1 MTGPVPA
8 GRLGL
13 DLIFAIFLINGLLIC
28 AALLAAIVAWSGSGD
43 RSGMGVFAIAMSAV
57 LPSLVAWV
65 ASGIMAM
72 MKPRV
77 PDVGLG
83 AALATIHLL
92 LWAALLVLGN
102 FSDISRPPGW
112 LILLPVIGTA
122 CYGFAATWLALRW
135 FLVRRRRPLEQV
147 TA

>member
-13 DLIFAIFLINGLLIC
+13 DLIFAVFLINGLLIC
-28 AALLAAIVAWSGSGD
+28 AALLAAIVSWSGD

-57 LPSLVAWV
+57 LPTLVAWV
-65 ASGIMAM
+65 ASGIRAM

-77 PDVGLG
+77 PDLGLG

-112 LILLPVIGTA
+112 LMLLPVVGTA
-122 CYGFAATWLALRW
+122 CYGLAATWLALRW
-135 FLVRRRRPLEQV
+135 FFVRRRRPLEQV